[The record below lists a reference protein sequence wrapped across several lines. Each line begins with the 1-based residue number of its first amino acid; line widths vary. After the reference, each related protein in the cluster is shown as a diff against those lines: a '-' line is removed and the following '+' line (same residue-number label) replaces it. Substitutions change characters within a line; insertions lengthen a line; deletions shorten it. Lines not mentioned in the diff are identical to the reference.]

1 MAGEEEAGSGEFGA
15 GSEGVGGE
23 GVTRE
28 ERFTEQPHQL
38 SPALVKLGKTIEK
51 QNSSANSDTL
61 SALENCTKEKK

>member
-1 MAGEEEAGSGEFGA
+1 MAGKEEAGSGEFGA

-38 SPALVKLGKTIEK
+38 SPALVKLG
-51 QNSSANSDTL
+51 
-61 SALENCTKEKK
+61 ENDRET